1 MSTVAPQSESHLGG
15 FTDKVSSDESI
26 QSEGN
31 YVRSASGDPDRL
43 PERGVKGKED
53 ATAVERGPE
62 VNLVEDCIEVAV
74 DPPVVEVVKSEASG
88 ELVPPLGHVYSYY
101 SDPESDQELDIDE
114 AQDNDPVALANRIRS
129 LVETLALRSRPMPD
143 ANAPSTPHIPE
154 RILRDSLTGQ
164 PVPFPD
170 AAFLSDTELI
180 AQLKNMMVMN
190 GVTLPSKDQKIDGWR
205 LKTAGDKKS
214 VWAVLDSFKAPPAH
228 QWCADLPEHLVETG
242 GKDGLNISPSH
253 AGSISDDSSV
263 MMYFPLIPDESSI
276 VELAMSS
283 IASMPPLGLEGS
295 KLKRALRKYRM
306 YGTFGKRVDDENSET
321 SRSWKFWKKSFTS
334 SSTLLE
340 CPSASR
346 SSRSLSSHVGDSKSD
361 VKQRIWMPSPTKV
374 SVQALWWGYR
384 LFLPPPVLAI
394 LSDEQVEATK
404 RVALITSSLTWFFAN
419 IPVAALPL
427 PMQPALLM
435 LQKLVP
441 YLGYVGSLITWS
453 WDAVKSFDTGHGV
466 ILSATWLLP
475 VALIPGTWEDYDFPA
490 HAEDPVQSKSG
501 EIGQDPKL
509 EFALQLPLP
518 PSSTSLLSTSGASS
532 RSALSTLPSFNTNVS
547 VDATPRLPAAPSVP
561 TSPSTSV
568 SEAAPVSAISLMAD
582 VCHSK
587 SQVSFTLPAIP
598 SSVIDVGPRHC
609 SETPSHSTSNM
620 HSTDRPSIISSVSG
634 ISSSAQSSVDDIEIL
649 PSFADRSPPPTEMS
663 ASPSS
668 PLLLM
673 SPTTVHDASLA
684 AEILQMLDASD
695 EEPQLQTANRQQ
707 EGSVEAEGEDEE
719 EEESQLT
726 TDSEDNR
733 EEVKVTEHDM
743 EALPKSSPAGGLDA
757 SMVGMSP
764 AEANTETEGT
774 DTSDQESREDGK
786 AESSSIKAADSQAQA
801 QVQAVE
807 DPQDTS
813 IGGEVAFQTQ
823 AKKVAHQGSTSKL
836 KHGKENLSPSP
847 SFPAPMVKTS
857 SKSALARSLSANIRH
872 ANPNG
877 SEVPFDRPDAMIDLK
892 AQGPSRPEKKEKRKS
907 RTIAVVGGLWR
918 FLTGSG

>member
-1 MSTVAPQSESHLGG
+1 MSAVIPQSESHLGR
-15 FTDKVSSDESI
+15 FADKVSSDKSI

-31 YVRSASGDPDRL
+31 SARSASGDPDRL
-43 PERGVKGKED
+43 SKRDVKGRED
-53 ATAVERGPE
+53 TTVVERGPE
-62 VNLVEDCIEVAV
+62 VNLVDDCIEVAV

-101 SDPESDQELDIDE
+101 SDPESDQELDIDG
-114 AQDNDPVALANRIRS
+114 AQENDPVALANRIRS
-129 LVETLALRSRPMPD
+129 LVETLALRSRPIPN

-190 GVTLPSKDQKIDGWR
+190 GVTLPPEDKINGWR

-228 QWCADLPEHLVETG
+228 QWCADLPEYLVETG
-242 GKDGLNISPSH
+242 GKDGLNTSPSH
-253 AGSISDDSSV
+253 AGIISDDSSI

-283 IASMPPLGLEGS
+283 IASMPPLGLEGP

-306 YGTFGKRVDDENSET
+306 YGTFGKRVDDENSEI
-321 SRSWKFWKKSFTS
+321 SRSWKFWKKRFTN

-340 CPSASR
+340 RPPASR
-346 SSRSLSSHVGDSKSD
+346 SSRSLSSHVEDPKSD
-361 VKQRIWMPSPTKV
+361 MKQRIWMPSPTKV

-394 LSDEQVEATK
+394 LSDEQVETTK
-404 RVALITSSLTWFFAN
+404 RVALITSSLTWFFTN

-441 YLGYVGSLITWS
+441 YLGYIGSLITWS
-453 WDAVKSFDTGHGV
+453 WDAVKSFDTGHGI

-490 HAEDPVQSKSG
+490 QSEDPVQSKLG

-509 EFALQLPLP
+509 EFALRLPLP

-532 RSALSTLPSFNTNVS
+532 RSALSTLPSLNSNVS
-547 VDATPRLPAAPSVP
+547 VNATPRLPSVPSVP
-561 TSPSTSV
+561 TFPSTSV
-568 SEAAPVSAISLMAD
+568 SEAAPVSAVSLMAD
-582 VCHSK
+582 VCHSN
-587 SQVSFTLPAIP
+587 SQVSFTLPVIP
-598 SSVIDVGPRHC
+598 SSVIDVAPRHG
-609 SETPSHSTSNM
+609 SETSSHSNM
-620 HSTDRPSIISSVSG
+620 SSIDRSSTVSSVSG

-649 PSFADRSPPPTEMS
+649 PSFADRSPPPTAMS

-684 AEILQMLDASD
+684 AEILQMLDASN
-695 EEPQLQTANRQQ
+695 EELQLQTASMLDNADNRQR
-707 EGSVEAEGEDEE
+707 EKSDEAEEEDEE
-719 EEESQLT
+719 EEEIT
-726 TDSEDNR
+726 TDGKGKR
-733 EEVKVTEHDM
+733 EEIETAEHDV
-743 EALPKSSPAGGLDA
+743 EVLVEHSPAADLGA
-757 SMVGMSP
+757 SGVMPS
-764 AEANTETEGT
+764 ANVDTEMEGT
-774 DTSDQESREDGK
+774 DTSDQEPFEDAK
-786 AESSSIKAADSQAQA
+786 AELVPVEATVAEAQA
-801 QVQAVE
+801 IE
-807 DPQDTS
+807 DPQETGTS
-813 IGGEVAFQTQ
+813 AEIVCQTQ
-823 AKKVAHQGSTSKL
+823 VKKVVLQGSVSNL
-836 KHGKENLSPSP
+836 KQEKENLSPSP
-847 SFPAPMVKTS
+847 SSATPMVKTS
-857 SKSALARSLSANIRH
+857 SKSALARSTSANIRDLDGGEMPLNR
-872 ANPNG
+872 A
-877 SEVPFDRPDAMIDLK
+877 DAKADSK
-892 AQGPSRPEKKEKRKS
+892 AQGVSRPEKKEKKKS